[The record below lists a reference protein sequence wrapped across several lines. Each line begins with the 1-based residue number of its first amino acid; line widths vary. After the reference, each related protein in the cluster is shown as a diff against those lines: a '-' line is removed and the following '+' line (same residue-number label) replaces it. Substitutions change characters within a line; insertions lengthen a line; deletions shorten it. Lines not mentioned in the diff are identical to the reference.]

1 MNKLE
6 IRDVKV
12 FITAPNNIN
21 LVVVKV
27 ITNKEGLYGLG
38 CATFT
43 QKAFAVKSAIDDY
56 LKPFTI
62 GKNPANIED
71 LWQSANV
78 SGYWRNGP
86 IVNNAISGIDM
97 ALWDIKGKIADLPVY
112 SLLGG
117 KSRDG
122 IALYRHV
129 DGGTLEEVEANVKE
143 ALEEGYQHVRCQM
156 GMYGGAG
163 TNDTGLISKKMKK
176 AENFELK
183 RSRQ

>member
-1 MNKLE
+1 MKKLE
-6 IRDVKV
+6 IKDVKV

-21 LVVVKV
+21 LVVVKI

-38 CATFT
+38 CATFS
-43 QKAFAVKSAIDDY
+43 QRAFTVKSALEDY
-56 LKPFTI
+56 LKPFLI
-62 GKNPANIED
+62 GKNPENIED
-71 LWQSANV
+71 IWQSTNV

-86 IVNNAISGIDM
+86 VVNNAISGIDM

-112 SLLGG
+112 SLVGG

-122 IALYRHV
+122 IALYPHV
-129 DGGTLEEVEANVKE
+129 DGGTVEEVEANVRE
-143 ALEEGYQHVRCQM
+143 ALKEGYQHVRCQM

-176 AENFELK
+176 
-183 RSRQ
+183 SRTF